1 MQRPRILLA
10 DDHRIFTEGVR
21 KILEPEF
28 EVVGYVE
35 NGLELPAAVERTKPD
50 VIIADVS
57 MPGMNGI
64 DAVRR
69 LRKKDQTAKVIFL
82 SMHADPAF
90 VTEAFRM
97 GASGYVVKSSDGDDL
112 LKAVRECLKGGSYIS
127 PQIAKSVL
135 TVGLSRG
142 GKKEGIS
149 ILTPRQR
156 EVLQLLSEGH
166 SAKEIAHI
174 LGISVSTVEFH
185 KMELMKRLDRHSPAE
200 LVKYAIAHGL
210 GSLSLVLVVLKEW
223 VLRDEV
229 WLHLGAFLAK
239 GCIRDF
245 AGELAGLS

>member
-10 DDHRIFTEGVR
+10 DDHRIFIEGLR
-21 KILEPEF
+21 GILEPEF
-28 EVVGYVE
+28 EVVGCVE
-35 NGLELPAAVERTKPD
+35 NGLELLAAAERTKPN
-50 VIIADVS
+50 VIILDVS

-97 GASGYVVKSSDGDDL
+97 GASAYVVKSSDGDDL
-112 LKAVRECLKGGSYIS
+112 LKAVRECLKGGSYVS
-127 PQIAKSVL
+127 PHIAKQVL
-135 TVGLSRG
+135 TVGLDRRG
-142 GKKEGIS
+142 KREGIS
-149 ILTPRQR
+149 TLTSRQR

-166 SAKEIAHI
+166 SAKEIANT

-185 KMELMKRLDRHSPAE
+185 KMALMKQLDLHSTAE

-210 GSLSLVLVVLKEW
+210 GSLLQVLVVLRGWFLTEE
-223 VLRDEV
+223 VL
-229 WLHLGAFLAK
+229 LQLG
-239 GCIRDF
+239 DF
-245 AGELAGLS
+245 VG

>member
-10 DDHRIFTEGVR
+10 DDHRFFSEGLR
-21 KILEPEF
+21 RLLEPEF

-35 NGLELPAAVERTKPD
+35 NGLELEAADQRTKPH
-50 VIIADVS
+50 VIILDVS

-69 LRKKDQTAKVIFL
+69 LKKNQTAKVIYL

-90 VTEAFRM
+90 VTEAFR
-97 GASGYVVKSSDGDDL
+97 GRASGYVVKSSDGDDL

-127 PQIAKSVL
+127 PHIAKAVL

-149 ILTPRQR
+149 TLTSRER

-166 SAKEIAHI
+166 SAKEIAHT

-185 KMELMKRLDRHSPAE
+185 KMELMKRLDLHSTAE
-200 LVKYAIAHGL
+200 LVKYAIVHGL
-210 GSLSLVLVVLKEW
+210 GSLLLALVVLDEW
-223 VLRDEV
+223 VLADDVLLE
-229 WLHLGAFLAK
+229 LSAFLV
-239 GCIRDF
+239 
-245 AGELAGLS
+245 

>member
-10 DDHRIFTEGVR
+10 DDHRIFAEGLR
-21 KILEPEF
+21 RLLEPEF

-35 NGLELPAAVERTKPD
+35 NGLELEAADQRTKPH
-50 VIIADVS
+50 VIILDVS

-64 DAVRR
+64 DAVRH
-69 LRKKDQTAKVIFL
+69 LKKSRAKIIFL

-90 VTEAFRM
+90 VTEAFRG

-127 PQIAKSVL
+127 PHIAKNVL
-135 TVGLSRG
+135 MGERNG
-142 GKKEGIS
+142 RGKKEGIS
-149 ILTPRQR
+149 TMTSRQR

-166 SAKEIAHI
+166 SAKEIAHT

-185 KMELMKRLDRHSPAE
+185 KMELMKRLDLHSTAE

-210 GSLSLVLVVLKEW
+210 GSLLQALVVLGGR
-223 VLRDEV
+223 VTMDEFF
-229 WLHLGAFLAK
+229 LQFGAFL
-239 GCIRDF
+239 C
-245 AGELAGLS
+245 